1 MPSKGFTFTTF
12 FKCPNYR
19 FLHNHFAYINC
30 YILAKISIVMVGFE
44 PTISQLQLT
53 DSPNHSRIL
62 TSWGK
67 NSAVYV
73 IIFY

>member
-30 YILAKISIVMVGFE
+30 YILVKISIVMKDVPMVGFE

-53 DSPNHSRIL
+53 DSPNHSRI
-62 TSWGK
+62 
-67 NSAVYV
+67 
-73 IIFY
+73 